1 MFFNHKEK
9 IIYLSFIGISN
20 WILDAAKM
28 NRGFTLSVPE
38 LHDNIGDI
46 EETYEEIGKSINP
59 DLWNNNKKYINIFQA
74 SSASYKDY
82 KKELSKIEID
92 ESNNSLCNGSRD
104 FYFLIKNVA
113 YSFNDLLKKILSIM
127 YKMNKR

>member
-1 MFFNHKEK
+1 
-9 IIYLSFIGISN
+9 
-20 WILDAAKM
+20 M